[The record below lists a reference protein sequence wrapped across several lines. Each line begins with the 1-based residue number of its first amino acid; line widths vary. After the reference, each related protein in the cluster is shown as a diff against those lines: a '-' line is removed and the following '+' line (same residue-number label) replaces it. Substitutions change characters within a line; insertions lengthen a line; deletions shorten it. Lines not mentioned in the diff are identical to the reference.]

1 MTCLS
6 CVLVQLSTRSSSCC
20 IEFDVYSSNSMM
32 CKSCVVVNSHVTVVI
47 SRSDEREMV
56 YMYSC
61 ASFPPWMQWSAN
73 FCCTRTVVPHG
84 TILSHQRSKQWCQ
97 MDTESLAFLT
107 KVHEQSAVRVSL
119 TWNLCSKRHE
129 WSCLQVKTCNREWG
143 SSARAVPAS
152 TYNHEWGSSPRAV
165 QANTGSHE

>member
-1 MTCLS
+1 MMCLS
-6 CVLVQLSTRSSSCC
+6 CVLVQLSTLSSSYC

-73 FCCTRTVVPHG
+73 FCCTRTAVPHG
-84 TILSHQRSKQWCQ
+84 TILSYQRSKQWCQ
-97 MDTESLAFLT
+97 MDAESLAFLT
-107 KVHEQSAVRVSL
+107 EVHEQWSRLLGESL
-119 TWNLCSKRHE
+119 
-129 WSCLQVKTCNREWG
+129 WSLNVAWG
-143 SSARAVPAS
+143 KEKEAQS
-152 TYNHEWGSSPRAV
+152 TDGMYQS
-165 QANTGSHE
+165 QC